1 MSSVESMKIYNV
13 SWQWKPQHYMFLIAY
28 ILRKAIFY
36 LSKSSIYYWD
46 SVRFL
51 AVLTGFISCIVV
63 GFKGVFT

>member
-1 MSSVESMKIYNV
+1 ML
-13 SWQWKPQHYMFLIAY
+13 LIAY

-46 SVRFL
+46 FI
-51 AVLTGFISCIVV
+51 GFISCIVV

>member
-1 MSSVESMKIYNV
+1 
-13 SWQWKPQHYMFLIAY
+13 MFLIAY
-28 ILRKAIFY
+28 ILRKALFY

-51 AVLTGFISCIVV
+51 AVLIGFISCIVA